1 MARGA
6 ASARALKAGCP
17 EAFKE
22 QRPAWLAKVDDDPSY
37 EWARVAWRNACGVEG
52 AWFDHQLAE
61 AVVED
66 WPKWARLTLDR
77 FAGVKFKLS
86 VWQEI
91 VVRLLVGWMVPIK
104 VLDPETHDEI
114 RLQVRLFRRLLLW
127 IPRKNGKS
135 EFLAALA
142 LLFFAID
149 GTHKGE
155 GYVFARKDEQARI
168 VFNRMAAMVA
178 ANDEFKNEII
188 VYSQS
193 LYVKALASSFFVLSG
208 SEEGLHGKAP
218 TVIVG
223 DEMHEWK
230 SLVIANTLRQGT
242 GNRLEPI
249 ELYASTAGRKSGS
262 KASVGE
268 QLYDDSQQIV
278 SGKKVVPRTLAVIFA
293 ANDNDDPADPATWR
307 KGNPNLGL
315 SPTEDFLREEYLNA
329 VGNPR
334 AMAEFKCYHLGIWA
348 DEAVRWL
355 PLKKWDACADDLN
368 AWRQYPDLFKGRR
381 CVAAFD
387 VSSTQDVTALVL
399 LFPPTDDDPK
409 WRVIC
414 RFWVPGDNVEQR
426 IADGAPFD
434 VFRDAQ
440 AIETTPGDYVDQ
452 NYVGR
457 ALLEAVELY
466 DVERIGFD
474 PWNARKLYTDLCSE
488 SGIVIDGRPVGHK
501 PLDPALF
508 MELRQ
513 GIQTLGE
520 PSKIFERLVFA
531 GQLDHGGDP
540 VLRWMAGNVV
550 IHFDRNLNFMPA
562 KDRSAEKIDGIVALV
577 MAVRLACPDEA
588 EAEPESPWEDE
599 NYSIGRAA

>member
-1 MARGA
+1 M
-6 ASARALKAGCP
+6 SARTETGGPELPDWLKA
-17 EAFKE
+17 
-22 QRPAWLAKVDDDPSY
+22 VDGDPTY
-37 EWARVAWRNACGVEG
+37 AWARMAWRRASEVEG
-52 AWFDHQLAE
+52 AWFDHQLAD

-77 FAGVKFKLS
+77 FAGIRFRLT

-91 VVRLLVGWMVPIK
+91 CVRLLVGWMTPISI
-104 VLDPETHDEI
+104 LDPETHEARI
-114 RLQVRLFRRLLLW
+114 VQVRLFRRLLLW
-127 IPRKNGKS
+127 IPRKNGKT

-155 GYVFARKDEQARI
+155 GYVFARKDDQARI

-178 ANDEFKNEII
+178 ANDEFKDEII
-188 VYSQS
+188 VYSQN
-193 LYVKALASSFFVLSG
+193 LYVKALASSFTVLSG

-249 ELYASTAGRKSGS
+249 ELYASTAGRKSAGR
-262 KASVGE
+262 SVGE
-268 QLYDDSQQIV
+268 QLYDESRQIV
-278 SGKKVVPRTLAVIFA
+278 EGKKTAPRTLAVIFA
-293 ANDNDDPADPATWR
+293 ANDNDDPSDVATWR

-315 SPTEDFLREEYLNA
+315 SPTEDFLREEFINA

-348 DEAVRWL
+348 DEAIRWL
-355 PLKKWDACADDLN
+355 PLKKWDACAEDAK
-368 AWRQYPDLFKGRR
+368 AWRSFPERFKGRR

-387 VSSTQDVTALVL
+387 VSSTTDITALVL
-399 LFPPTDDDPK
+399 LFYPTKEDPH
-409 WRVIC
+409 WRVVC
-414 RFWVPGDNVEQR
+414 RFWIPEHYVEAR
-426 IADGAPFD
+426 TANGAPIADFLAAG
-434 VFRDAQ
+434 

-452 NYVGR
+452 NRVG
-457 ALLEAVELY
+457 AAILEAARLYEVEA
-466 DVERIGFD
+466 IGYD
-474 PWNARKLYTDLCSE
+474 PWNARKLYSDLCSG
-488 SGIVIDGRPVGHK
+488 GIAVDGVPLGAD

-508 MELRQ
+508 REMRQ
-513 GIQTLGE
+513 GIPTLGE
-520 PSKIFERLVFA
+520 PSKIFERMVFA
-531 GQLDHGGDP
+531 GELDHGGDP

-577 MAVRLACPDEA
+577 MCVALACVDET
-588 EAEPESPWEDE
+588 EAPPASPWEDE
-599 NYSIGRAA
+599 TYSLAA